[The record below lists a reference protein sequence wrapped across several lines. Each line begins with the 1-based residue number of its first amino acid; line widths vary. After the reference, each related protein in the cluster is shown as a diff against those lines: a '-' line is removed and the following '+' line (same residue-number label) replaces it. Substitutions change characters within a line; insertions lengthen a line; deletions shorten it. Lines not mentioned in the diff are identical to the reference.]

1 MSENPTANPEAN
13 PSKRFTHEE
22 ICAILPQQPPFMFMD
37 EAEVTGEGVNSS
49 YLIRGDEFFLKGHFK
64 NDPVFPASIV
74 FEALGQAGCLWVL
87 HNAEARLGGP
97 ISASQVLFASMDGAH
112 FYRRTKPGNKLEM
125 NLKLVQLR
133 KPLAIFRG
141 NVWTDGKRVAELEK
155 VVLAFGMEAPE

>member
-1 MSENPTANPEAN
+1 MSNST
-13 PSKRFTHEE
+13 KTRFTHEQL
-22 ICAILPQQPPFMFMD
+22 CAILPQNPPFLFLD
-37 EAEVTGEGVNSS
+37 EAEIEGDEVRSN

-64 NDPVFPASIV
+64 NEPVFPASIV

-112 FYRRTKPGNKLEM
+112 FYRRAKPGDKLEM
-125 NLKLVQLR
+125 RLKLVQLR

-141 NVWTDGKRVAELEK
+141 AVFSNEKRVAELEK

>member
-1 MSENPTANPEAN
+1 MSENNTV
-13 PSKRFTHEE
+13 RLTHGE

-37 EAEVTGEGVNSS
+37 EASITGDEVDST

-87 HNAEARLGGP
+87 QNAEARLGGP

-112 FYRRTKPGNKLEM
+112 FFRRAKPGDKLVM
-125 NLKLVQLR
+125 NLKLTQLR

-141 NVWTDGKRVAELEK
+141 NVWANEKRVAELEK

>member
-1 MSENPTANPEAN
+1 MSEKPTT
-13 PSKRFTHEE
+13 RFTHEE
-22 ICAILPQQPPFMFMD
+22 ICAILPQQPPFMFLDQAELTGD
-37 EAEVTGEGVNSS
+37 EVNAT
-49 YLIRGDEFFLKGHFK
+49 YLIRGDESFLKGHFK

-87 HNAEARLGGP
+87 HNAPERLGGP

-112 FYRRTKPGNKLEM
+112 FYRKSRPGDTLV
-125 NLKLVQLR
+125 LKLKLAQLR

-141 NVWTDGKRVAELEK
+141 NVWVHDKRVAEIEK

>member
-1 MSENPTANPEAN
+1 VSENTTT
-13 PSKRFTHEE
+13 RFTNEE
-22 ICAILPQQPPFMFMD
+22 ICAILPQQPPFMFLDQAEITGD
-37 EAEVTGEGVNSS
+37 EVLST
-49 YLIRGDEFFLKGHFK
+49 YQIRGDEFFLKGHFK

-87 HNAEARLGGP
+87 HNAEARLGAP

-112 FYRRTKPGNKLEM
+112 FYRKTRPGNLLEM
-125 NLKLVQLR
+125 KLKLVQLR

-141 NVWTDGKRVAELEK
+141 SVWTDGKRVAELEK

>member
-1 MSENPTANPEAN
+1 MSANTTV
-13 PSKRFTHEE
+13 RFTHGE

-37 EAEVTGEGVNSS
+37 EASITGDEVDAT
-49 YLIRGDEFFLKGHFK
+49 YLIRGDESFLKGHFK
-64 NDPVFPASIV
+64 NDPVFPASIA
-74 FEALGQAGCLWVL
+74 FEALGQGGCLWVL
-87 HNAEARLGGP
+87 HNAPARLGGP

-112 FYRRTKPGNKLEM
+112 FYRRAKPGDTLVM

-141 NVWTDGKRVAELEK
+141 SIFANEKRVAEVEK

>member
-1 MSENPTANPEAN
+1 MSANTT
-13 PSKRFTHEE
+13 KKFTHAE
-22 ICAILPQQPPFMFMD
+22 ICEILPQQPPFMFMD
-37 EAEVTGEGVNSS
+37 EAEITGDEVNST

-64 NDPVFPASIV
+64 NDPVFPASVV

-112 FYRRTKPGNKLEM
+112 FYRRMKPGNKLVM
-125 NLKLVQLR
+125 NLKLMQLR

-141 NVWTDGKRVAELEK
+141 SVWTVDKKRVAELEK
-155 VVLAFGMEAPE
+155 VVLAYGMEAPE